1 MGRAAYWDSGGRNAT
16 LCCMA
21 LDHDSPEALYVQ
33 LAGELRQQIRS
44 GTLRGKIPTLVDLA
58 ADYDVS
64 EATVRTAISVLK
76 EEGVVATSRGRG
88 TYVVTPRPPSDRS
101 DT

>member
-1 MGRAAYWDSGGRNAT
+1 MPRAAYWDSGSQNAT

-21 LDHDSPEALYVQ
+21 LDHDSPEALYMQ
-33 LAGELRQQIRS
+33 LAAELRQQIRS
-44 GTLRGKIPTLVDLA
+44 GRLTGKIPTIIDLA

-64 EATVRTAISVLK
+64 EATVRSAIAVLK

-88 TYVVTPRPPSDRS
+88 TFAISPRG
-101 DT
+101 T